1 MSKKLDLLNDNIGK
15 IFFTYLIPSIGGMLG
30 TSLYVLADTF
40 FVANGIGS
48 TGLAALNISI
58 PIMNL
63 FNGLG
68 LLFGIGGATALS
80 ISRGRKKYNELDDIF
95 TDSIVLCLC
104 TGVFLTLV
112 GLLFL
117 DNIVSFLG
125 GSPDTF
131 GMAKEYLKVIFTFTI
146 AFFLNSTMTVIVRN
160 DGAPKLAMW
169 GMLSGTIA
177 NVFLD
182 YIFIFPLGWGMWGA
196 AFATALSPVIS
207 LCILS
212 THFIKKKN
220 NIKLKLPNINVNRV
234 KRILSNGFSSFIT
247 ELSAGIVIFA
257 FNAVILTLK
266 GDIGVAA
273 YGIIANISLICASI
287 FTGVGQALQP
297 ITSVNYG
304 ARKTHR
310 VEEAVKFAI
319 LTALSLGVVFL
330 LIGFIFPEPITALFN
345 KDNNPELTAITVQ
358 GIYLYFVAFIF
369 MGLNI
374 VLISYLQ
381 SIEKAKASTLIS
393 MCRGLVFILLGL
405 FTLPKFMD
413 INGVWLTMPFAEIGT
428 IILSFVYFKEVRNI
442 LSKSAKAFKK
452 PSFR

>member
-1 MSKKLDLLNDNIGK
+1 MSKNLDLLNDNVSG
-15 IFFTYLIPSIGGMLG
+15 IFFKYLIPSIGGMLG
-30 TSLYVLADTF
+30 TSLYVLADTY

-80 ISRGRKKYNELDDIF
+80 ISKGRKKYNELNDIF
-95 TDSIVLCLC
+95 TDSITLCLI
-104 TGVFLTLV
+104 TGILLTLI

-117 DNIVSFLG
+117 NPIVSLLG

-131 GMAKEYLKVIFTFTI
+131 SMAKEYLKVIFTFTI

-169 GMLSGTIA
+169 GMLSGTIS
-177 NVFLD
+177 NIFLD
-182 YIFIFPLGWGMWGA
+182 YIFIFIFGWGMWGA
-196 AFATALSPVIS
+196 AFATALSPIIS

-212 THFIKKKN
+212 THFIKKNN
-220 NIKLKLPNINVNRV
+220 NINFKLPSININ
-234 KRILSNGFSSFIT
+234 RIQRIISNGLSSFVT
-247 ELSAGIVIFA
+247 ELSSGIVIFA
-257 FNAVILTLK
+257 FNTVILALK

-297 ITSVNYG
+297 ITSVNHG
-304 ARKTHR
+304 AGKTKR
-310 VEEAVKFAI
+310 VEEALKFAI
-319 LTALSLGVVFL
+319 FTALSLGVIFL
-330 LIGFIFPEPITALFN
+330 LIGYVFPETITSLFN
-345 KDNNPELTAITVQ
+345 KDNNPELTAITVK
-358 GIYLYFVAFIF
+358 GIYLYFIAFIF

-374 VLISYLQ
+374 VVISYLQ
-381 SIEKAKASTLIS
+381 SIENAKTSTIIS
-393 MCRGLVFILLGL
+393 MCRGLIFILIGL
-405 FTLPKFMD
+405 FILPPFMN
-413 INGVWLTMPFAEIGT
+413 IHGVWLTMPFAEIGT
-428 IILSFVYFKEVRNI
+428 IVLSLTWFKNVRNI
-442 LSKSAKAFKK
+442 LFHSAKT
-452 PSFR
+452 FRKTSLR